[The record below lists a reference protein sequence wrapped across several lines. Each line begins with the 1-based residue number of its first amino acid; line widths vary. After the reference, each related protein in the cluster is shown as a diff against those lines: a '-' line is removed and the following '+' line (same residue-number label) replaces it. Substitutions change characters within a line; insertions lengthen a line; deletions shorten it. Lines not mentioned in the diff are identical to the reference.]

1 MSSIWVYPV
10 TVRATLSL
18 GDGGL
23 MIDTFLSTSLVWLG
37 SKLLSRS
44 GEQLYVT
51 DRYSDLDTRPLLEI
65 MADPSMSPLPLCPLV
80 PLHGLMID
88 QIFSQ
93 GLEQF
98 DRLRIYGNA

>member
-1 MSSIWVYPV
+1 VR
-10 TVRATLSL
+10 TVLRLIN
-18 GDGGL
+18 GEL

-51 DRYSDLDTRPLLEI
+51 DRYSDQDTRPLLEI
-65 MADPSMSPLPLCPLV
+65 MADPSMSPPSLSVPLV
-80 PLHGLMID
+80 IVKGLTIG

>member
-1 MSSIWVYPV
+1 
-10 TVRATLSL
+10 
-18 GDGGL
+18 

-51 DRYSDLDTRPLLEI
+51 DRYSDQDTRPLLEI
-65 MADPSMSPLPLCPLV
+65 MADPSMSLLPVALFFAN
-80 PLHGLMID
+80 GLTVD

>member
-1 MSSIWVYPV
+1 
-10 TVRATLSL
+10 
-18 GDGGL
+18 
-23 MIDTFLSTSLVWLG
+23 MIDTLLSTSLVWLG

-51 DRYSDLDTRPLLEI
+51 DRYSDQDPRPLLEI
-65 MADPSMSPLPLCPLV
+65 MADPCKPLASQSYEQA
-80 PLHGLMID
+80 LMGD

-98 DRLRIYGNA
+98 DRLRIYGNAYVPLSQD